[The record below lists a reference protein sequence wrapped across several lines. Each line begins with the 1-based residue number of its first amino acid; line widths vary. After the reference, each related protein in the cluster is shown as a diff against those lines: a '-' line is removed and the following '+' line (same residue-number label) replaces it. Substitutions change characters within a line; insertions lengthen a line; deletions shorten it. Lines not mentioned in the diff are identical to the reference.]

1 MTADVATSDH
11 RFRDTSAVAAG
22 SAFGLYSASDFRL
35 ADGLCTDCPTIAQ
48 ALWYFRG
55 EVIAVAKPG
64 LPVAS
69 FATGVPVTV
78 DLGTWLAG
86 RDPAAGPEYPPLVW
100 VAAPDVVHGARL
112 SEDGTA
118 LECGSAS
125 LHATLVPKIAL
136 NRSWFDAT
144 SAEFF
149 RGRTLKVRGT
159 IDDGAIAI
167 RTVWPEDFRIGYN
180 PPPLAL
186 DAGLSQALALRGLM
200 RAEGS
205 GGAKSPYAVST
216 LWQRNREREP
226 VPPGRAVLGLIVN
239 GAQGDDDEAHGGHF
253 ALVTGRTREDGA
265 IGDWLVNNFYAL
277 DSESEKGIIAAPVPL
292 DNYLADL
299 NSGQGWYRPS
309 QLFVLVLADGR
320 AAALVQAALNRV
332 YNQFWRHQLAYS
344 HASMNCAGISVDVLR
359 ALGWDIPVRGPAGRV
374 AAALGF
380 PYIAV
385 KERSIAKAR
394 VAFDYLTE
402 DQTRLLPAAAFEEC
416 GAAALQ
422 LAKSGNDDRVSHG
435 TLARM
440 LADDIDAIAF
450 VRIPQFPSS
459 RAFGDAPVV
468 SPWEFQ
474 KRLPADRSKLQIV
487 PVPPRPLPDS
497 LRAPDLI
504 APKRPASDYAAAT
517 WGFLLLIG
525 IPLLVLAILSG

>member
-1 MTADVATSDH
+1 
-11 RFRDTSAVAAG
+11 
-22 SAFGLYSASDFRL
+22 
-35 ADGLCTDCPTIAQ
+35 
-48 ALWYFRG
+48 
-55 EVIAVAKPG
+55 
-64 LPVAS
+64 
-69 FATGVPVTV
+69 
-78 DLGTWLAG
+78 
-86 RDPAAGPEYPPLVW
+86 
-100 VAAPDVVHGARL
+100 
-112 SEDGTA
+112 
-118 LECGSAS
+118 
-125 LHATLVPKIAL
+125 VPKIAL

-309 QLFVLVLADGR
+309 QLLVLALADDR
-320 AAALVQAALNRV
+320 AAVLVQAALNRV
-332 YNQFWRHQLAYS
+332 YNQFWRHQLAYR

-416 GAAALQ
+416 GAGRTAAREIGQ
-422 LAKSGNDDRVSHG
+422 RRPR
-435 TLARM
+435 LARDPRANAGRRHRRHRIRSHTAVPIEPR
-440 LADDIDAIAF
+440 LRRCARWFRRGNSRNGCPPIARSCRSF
-450 VRIPQFPSS
+450 LCRPGRFPIRCALRI
-459 RAFGDAPVV
+459 
-468 SPWEFQ
+468 
-474 KRLPADRSKLQIV
+474 
-487 PVPPRPLPDS
+487 
-497 LRAPDLI
+497 
-504 APKRPASDYAAAT
+504 
-517 WGFLLLIG
+517 
-525 IPLLVLAILSG
+525 